1 MRIFRLVLMLV
12 VILIGAYLKST
23 SLQQGSGSG
32 ARSFA
37 SQSHNGSSAVE
48 GVPGKAL
55 QVLEIVR
62 RTGEAPEGY
71 VGGRVFQN
79 RENRLPADGNY
90 REFDVDPHEGGRN
103 AERIIVDWD
112 TKKAW
117 YTGDHYRTFIP
128 LP

>member
-1 MRIFRLVLMLV
+1 MVVVVLA
-12 VILIGAYLKST
+12 GAYFKYT
-23 SLQQGSGSG
+23 SAPPGGHSG

-37 SQSHNGSSAVE
+37 SPSNGSSVTE
-48 GVPGKAL
+48 GVPQKAL

-79 RENRLPADGNY
+79 RENRLPADGDY

-103 AERIIVDWD
+103 ADRIVVEWN